1 MLHPLLLGFLL
12 MTWFAADAI
21 AETSHDDGLLLM
33 VVGQVCIF
41 SISKDLSI
49 FAGGS
54 IFSPVSPR
62 MQPIFAKR
70 AFGPV

>member
-21 AETSHDDGLLLM
+21 AETRHDEGLWLM
-33 VVGQVCIF
+33 VVGQGRLCT
-41 SISKDLSI
+41 ISKDLSI
-49 FAGGS
+49 LAGGS
-54 IFSPVSPR
+54 MFSPVSPR